1 MKPFVVLDNWH
12 IDQPPTRFELALSNS
27 QLPVKVYKTNRGEF
41 PDTLEASG
49 VFVGPSVSGA
59 YDQEPWI
66 AREQDV
72 LRAFAAKNIPMLGLC
87 FGSQLLASALVGPEQ
102 VFKRPNRETGY
113 SEIELTES
121 AASDPLM
128 QHFPKTLRTFHWHGD
143 EVHASHEDMVILARN
158 ENCGNPV
165 WRWINGPVWGIQPH
179 PEMDKQQICQFLEK
193 NRAWFLSEGKDVDQ
207 MIARAEDN
215 QQFSLVFE
223 HFLALVK
230 PT

>member
-87 FGSQLLASALVGPEQ
+87 FGSQLLASAMASAGEGAARTPALSCSHSASSKSGCLGSSKISRSTTLSTAPSARSRSRLGSPR
-102 VFKRPNRETGY
+102 KTRPT
-113 SEIELTES
+113 T
-121 AASDPLM
+121 
-128 QHFPKTLRTFHWHGD
+128 
-143 EVHASHEDMVILARN
+143 
-158 ENCGNPV
+158 
-165 WRWINGPVWGIQPH
+165 
-179 PEMDKQQICQFLEK
+179 
-193 NRAWFLSEGKDVDQ
+193 
-207 MIARAEDN
+207 
-215 QQFSLVFE
+215 
-223 HFLALVK
+223 
-230 PT
+230 

>member
-1 MKPFVVLDNWH
+1 M
-12 IDQPPTRFELALSNS
+12 
-27 QLPVKVYKTNRGEF
+27 
-41 PDTLEASG
+41 
-49 VFVGPSVSGA
+49 
-59 YDQEPWI
+59 
-66 AREQDV
+66 
-72 LRAFAAKNIPMLGLC
+72 
-87 FGSQLLASALVGPEQ
+87 
-102 VFKRPNRETGY
+102 
-113 SEIELTES
+113 
-121 AASDPLM
+121 
-128 QHFPKTLRTFHWHGD
+128 
-143 EVHASHEDMVILARN
+143 ILARN
-158 ENCGNPV
+158 ENCGNQV